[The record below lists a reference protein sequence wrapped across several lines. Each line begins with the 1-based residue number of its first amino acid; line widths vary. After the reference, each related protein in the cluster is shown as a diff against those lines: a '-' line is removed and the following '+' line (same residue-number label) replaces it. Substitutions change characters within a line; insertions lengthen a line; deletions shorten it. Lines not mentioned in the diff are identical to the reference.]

1 DAITTVTPAR
11 TTYAAEGPP
20 ATNARNWTLNFGDV
34 TNTDTDPATD
44 ENIIVRWQARVI
56 DDDSYQR
63 TPHQAS
69 TTRTV
74 PIQVLYRDADNEVL
88 MMNMNVV
95 LDVRQPILSIAA
107 DGSNPGITAVPADV
121 STDAKPNSIVKFT
134 TRVCNVAGGAS
145 AHDIVL
151 VSTLPPQF
159 DRSTISIDSIAI
171 YDLANTLLRTLPSTS
186 YRNTTGT
193 DPLDTTERTALFTL
207 TITDAAGLPPA
218 SCLLTQLDVKIRENV
233 GIGNKWDFGFNFV
246 SPASYHSLSSSEDGA
261 AFRRIYAV
269 DNKVTFELNTRLLFP
284 ASASKVL
291 STPPRV
297 YATVG
302 EMIGFDLAFPSDDT
316 YTYAMS
322 QITMRATLPAH
333 LERVITDPPLMIIPP
348 ITQANPATPATP
360 FIDPGSV
367 AATNLYVI
375 IINELNASEQAM
387 FSYQTR
393 VANVQAAQAGVG
405 SALSTLMAISF
416 ASGAREENA
425 VADTIFP
432 RDGDVSDPRALALRS
447 SNLATNSVV
456 VTEPQL
462 SAVRRFYRQDFNG
475 SGILSDL
482 SEISDGTD
490 LDAGD

>member
-74 PIQVLYRDADNEVL
+74 PVQVLYRDADNEVL

-107 DGSNPGITAVPADV
+107 LDQANPGITAEPASV
-121 STDAKPNSIVKFT
+121 ATEATSNSTVKFT

-145 AHDIVL
+145 AHDIEL
-151 VSTLPPQF
+151 TSILPLQF
-159 DRSTISIDSIAI
+159 DRTSISVKSIAI
-171 YDLANTLLRTLPSTS
+171 YDLANTFISTLPSTS
-186 YRNTTGT
+186 YRSTTAT
-193 DPLDTTERTALFTL
+193 DPMDTNTGQPTSERTALYTL

-218 SCLLTQLDVKIRENV
+218 SCLLTRLDVDTRDNI
-233 GIGNKWDFGFNFV
+233 GIGNQWTHNFN
-246 SPASYHSLSSSEDGA
+246 SPSYHSLNTGTDGA
-261 AFRRIYAV
+261 AFRRSYTL
-269 DNKVTFELNTRLLFP
+269 DNNVEFVLRTPVLFP
-284 ASASKVL
+284 APATKELATL
-291 STPPRV
+291 SLAR
-297 YATVG
+297 YAAVG
-302 EMIGFDLAFPSDDT
+302 EMIDFNLAFPSDND
-316 YTYAMS
+316 YTYAMTD
-322 QITMRATLPAH
+322 IELRATLPAH
-333 LERVITDPPLMIIPP
+333 LERVITDPPLTITPP
-348 ITQANPATPATP
+348 TPATLV
-360 FIDPGSV
+360 IDPASV
-367 AATNLYVI
+367 AATNLYAI
-375 IINELNASEQAM
+375 NINELNAGQQAL

-393 VANVQAAQAGVG
+393 VANAQAAQAGVG
-405 SALSTLMAISF
+405 LTLATSMAISF
-416 ASGAREENA
+416 QSGAGA
-425 VADTIFP
+425 GITFP
-432 RDGDVSDPRALALRS
+432 RAGDVDPRALALKS
-447 SNLATNSVV
+447 SNLATGSVV